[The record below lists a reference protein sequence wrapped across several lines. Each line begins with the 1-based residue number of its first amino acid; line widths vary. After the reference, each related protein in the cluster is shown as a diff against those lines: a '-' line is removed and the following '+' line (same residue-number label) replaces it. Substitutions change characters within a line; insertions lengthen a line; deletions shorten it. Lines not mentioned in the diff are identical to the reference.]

1 MEITKEFLAGEILSL
16 EIEIGR
22 ANDFVSRA
30 QATIAAYNML
40 VNRLEAPEEV
50 EQEAQDGDA
59 I

>member
-1 MEITKEFLAGEILSL
+1 MEITKEFLVGEILSL
-16 EIEIGR
+16 EIEVGK
-22 ANDFVSRA
+22 ANDFITKA

-50 EQEAQDGDA
+50 EQEAENGNA

>member
-16 EIEIGR
+16 EIEIGK
-22 ANDFVSRA
+22 ANDFISRA

>member
-22 ANDFVSRA
+22 ANDFISRA

>member
-22 ANDFVSRA
+22 ANDFISRA

-40 VNRLEAPEEV
+40 VNRIEAPDEA
-50 EQEAQDGDA
+50 EQEIENVDA
-59 I
+59 N